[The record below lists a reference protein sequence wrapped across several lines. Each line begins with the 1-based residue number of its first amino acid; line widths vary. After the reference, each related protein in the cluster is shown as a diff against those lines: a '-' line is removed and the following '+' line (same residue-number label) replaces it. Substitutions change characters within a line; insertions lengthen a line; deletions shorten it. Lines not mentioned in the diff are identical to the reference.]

1 MTKYDKNF
9 ISKLKMK
16 LKIYKQLETDMKED
30 IRKHRDMKSVLDNI
44 QNHIFVYED
53 IIKTNEDN

>member
-16 LKIYKQLETDMKED
+16 LKIYKQLETDMTEA
-30 IRKHRDMKSVLDNI
+30 IRKHRDMKSVLEDIRND
-44 QNHIFVYED
+44 IFVYED

>member
-16 LKIYKQLETDMKED
+16 LKIYKQLETDICES
-30 IRKHRDMKSVLDNI
+30 IRKHRDMKSVLEDIRND
-44 QNHIFVYED
+44 IFVYED

>member
-16 LKIYKQLETDMKED
+16 LKIYKQLETDMTEA
-30 IRKHRDMKSVLDNI
+30 IRKHRDMKSILEDIRN
-44 QNHIFVYED
+44 NIFVYED

>member
-1 MTKYDKNF
+1 MTNYDKNF

-16 LKIYKQLETDMKED
+16 LKIYKQLETDMKEA
-30 IRKHRDMKSVLDNI
+30 IRKHRDMKSVLDDI
-44 QNHIFVYED
+44 QNDIFVYED